1 MAAAAP
7 LPLSAPAH
15 YCPPSPPLSPHYDAA
30 ILDVGQ
36 PSPAPLYS
44 LSVPLPPAAAM
55 AMGMV
60 DGVVICG
67 GGLQGEVQGYG
78 KMQDTRLLVLGSSKI
93 FKGWKKEDG
102 KQNRG
107 EW

>member
-30 ILDVGQ
+30 ILDVGK

-55 AMGMV
+55 AMGKV

-67 GGLQGEVQGYG
+67 GGLQGEV
-78 KMQDTRLLVLGSSKI
+78 
-93 FKGWKKEDG
+93 
-102 KQNRG
+102 
-107 EW
+107 